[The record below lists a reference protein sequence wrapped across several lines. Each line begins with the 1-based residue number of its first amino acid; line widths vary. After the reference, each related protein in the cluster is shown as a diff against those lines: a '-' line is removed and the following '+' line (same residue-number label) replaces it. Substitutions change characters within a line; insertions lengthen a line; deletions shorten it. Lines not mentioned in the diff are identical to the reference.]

1 MEEKLGIKD
10 QNSNIQIYQKEN
22 HKHTQQCKE
31 VIDNII

>member
-10 QNSNIQIYQKEN
+10 QNSNIQIYQKN

-31 VIDNII
+31 VTDNII